1 MPAAALLATAL
12 LARDGVVRGAL
23 ADAWALIA
31 PVDCAGCGAH
41 DRALCPTCAT
51 QLRSRPLLGALEF
64 GALDVGV
71 PGHSLP
77 IVAGLTYDGVAR
89 QVLLA
94 LKEEGRTELA
104 RHLAAPLAIAVDE
117 VWRFSGADALVPVP
131 GSWSATARRGY
142 QPVGLIAR
150 RAGLVTTSALRT
162 RRPTRGHTAAAVAQ
176 KTLTLAERLATT
188 AHPGAPRWH
197 VSPRVRGRRVVL
209 IDDVATSGATLR
221 AAALALRAAGAE
233 IAGCAVIAATPRR
246 VGASSIPWRFL
257 GDKDESHG
265 DKHPREDYREG
276 KEA

>member
-1 MPAAALLATAL
+1 MSVTSFLR
-12 LARDGVVRGAL
+12 RDGVVRGAL

-51 QLRSRPLLGALEF
+51 QLRSRPLRGE
-64 GALDVGV
+64 LDVGV
-71 PGHSLP
+71 PGHPMP
-77 IVAGLTYDGVAR
+77 IVAGLLYDGVAR

-94 LKEEGRTELA
+94 LKEDGRTELA
-104 RHLAAPLAIAVDE
+104 RHLSAPLAVAVDE
-117 VWRFSGADALVPVP
+117 AWRYSGADALVPVP

-142 QPVGLIAR
+142 QPVAVIAR
-150 RAGLVTTSALRT
+150 RAGLVTTPALRT
-162 RRPTRGHTAAAVAQ
+162 RRPATGRTVTGAQ
-176 KTLTLAERLATT
+176 KTLTLAERLALG
-188 AHPGAPRWH
+188 AHEAAARWH

-209 IDDVATSGATLR
+209 VDDVATSGATLR

-233 IAGCAVIAATPRR
+233 VAGCAVIAATPRR